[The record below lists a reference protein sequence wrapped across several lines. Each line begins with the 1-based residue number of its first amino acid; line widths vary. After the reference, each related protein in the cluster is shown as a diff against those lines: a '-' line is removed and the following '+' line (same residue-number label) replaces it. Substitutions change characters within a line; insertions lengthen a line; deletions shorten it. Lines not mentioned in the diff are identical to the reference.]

1 LFELAYLLPPPELVV
16 AGPHG
21 RAAESSV
28 EQESL
33 FGTRR
38 LRPWLPRGR
47 PGRDVRI
54 QLN

>member
-1 LFELAYLLPPPELVV
+1 LFELAYLPPLPELVQ

-21 RAAESSV
+21 RAGRVGSG
-28 EQESL
+28 QESL

-38 LRPWLPRGR
+38 LRADLPRGGS
-47 PGRDVRI
+47 GRDVRI